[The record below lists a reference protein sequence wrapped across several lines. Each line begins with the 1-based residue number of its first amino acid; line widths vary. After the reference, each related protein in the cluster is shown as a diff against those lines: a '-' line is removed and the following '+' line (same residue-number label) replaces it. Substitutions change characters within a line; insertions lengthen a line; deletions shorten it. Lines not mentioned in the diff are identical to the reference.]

1 MKDHAIAAPSYRDE
15 LVDDT
20 ESLVNQGKN
29 NIVTPNHFSPMFHFY
44 TAWKYTLSEGIERE
58 HLTKMV

>member
-20 ESLVNQGKN
+20 ESLLNQGKN

-44 TAWKYTLSEGIERE
+44 TA
-58 HLTKMV
+58 

>member
-29 NIVTPNHFSPMFHFY
+29 NIVTQTILAQCSIFIPPENIRY
-44 TAWKYTLSEGIERE
+44 LK
-58 HLTKMV
+58 V